1 MKYLARSSFK
11 YYSSFPA
18 FGKNTNVSF
27 LYKISKF
34 TQAQVKTLI
43 EVFTHVQKQYK
54 TAESCGTK
62 RKDCLLST

>member
-34 TQAQVKTLI
+34 TQAQVQTLI

-54 TAESCGTK
+54 TA
-62 RKDCLLST
+62 